1 MKKYFVLHFDIFPF
15 WDQDLE
21 LEAGFW
27 KKNEIAMDFCE
38 NYFHAKFRFRNF
50 YLVFLAALHCYWTG
64 LNGKKDLESFTRV
77 SADRNITRYLE
88 NRIWTGIWQSVDSST
103 TTGFWLIIGHVDFF
117 RAPVELF
124 VAISCIYG
132 CQKWIPDKILHRN
145 DNPIFF

>member
-1 MKKYFVLHFDIFPF
+1 MKKYFVLHISIFF
-15 WDQDLE
+15 HSGTRIWISRLDFE
-21 LEAGFW
+21 
-27 KKNEIAMDFCE
+27 KNEIAMDFCE

-64 LNGKKDLESFTRV
+64 LNRKKKLESFTRV

-132 CQKWIPDKILHRN
+132 RQKWIPDKILHRN
-145 DNPIFF
+145 DNPNFF

>member
-1 MKKYFVLHFDIFPF
+1 MCLHISIFFHSGTRIWSSRLDFEKK
-15 WDQDLE
+15 WDCYGL
-21 LEAGFW
+21 LW
-27 KKNEIAMDFCE
+27 KLLPCEISIQ
-38 NYFHAKFRFRNF
+38 KLLPRFSCSF
-50 YLVFLAALHCYWTG
+50 TLL
-64 LNGKKDLESFTRV
+64 LNRFKQEKKLESFTRV
-77 SADRNITRYLE
+77 SVDRNITRYLE